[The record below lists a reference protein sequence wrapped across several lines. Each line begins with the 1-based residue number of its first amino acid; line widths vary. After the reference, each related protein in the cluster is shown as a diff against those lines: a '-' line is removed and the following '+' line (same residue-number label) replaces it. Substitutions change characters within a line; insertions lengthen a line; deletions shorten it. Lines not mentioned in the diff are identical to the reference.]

1 MDVINSKDIFD
12 ELVKKIANNQL
23 IPIIGSGFTLNCS
36 AKHGV
41 VPSGNMYKEYM
52 LDAFCKDRS
61 IPDKDRAVLNTRP
74 FSEIAGYYIK
84 YVDDS
89 TKHRYFLNNFS
100 GVKIEDEKK
109 LNFLKINWPY
119 IYTLNIDDGI
129 EKNSTF
135 SHVISSNKKVVDDK
149 VFDEYNCVIKL
160 HGDVNEII
168 NYHNY
173 DSLIFSKRQ
182 YGESM
187 SKNKVLLTK
196 LSHDAQFQNLIFIG
210 CSLSDEMDMLLSLPG
225 STDVTKTNRYICV
238 TERPGILQK
247 LSYEQYGITHVIVFD
262 SYNDIYNQLYAA
274 WVESQKISSDELDT
288 HKNYRIEMIDDQ
300 FEVNKSYY
308 LFGKSLFETRK
319 IKKPFFFISRD
330 AIKQVLEHEKE
341 YNIVIVQGNSYSG
354 KTYVLSDL
362 VMRIRNKDVYA
373 FESKDRI
380 AGKAFLKLLDKT
392 NSLFLFDTNSLD
404 IEQIEYIFRH
414 QKQLRERHNKCFI
427 FAHNNNRELHGLIH
441 LLKDSSVISKNS
453 IGSIH
458 LNNSLSDKEIREINP
473 LMTRCGIGILK
484 ANCTILDNVINSSV
498 ALESKHKYSNVRLSF
513 KSLKEIASLIILAI
527 EKKVYS
533 TQVIKFD
540 ILAEIHNQY
549 LKGKPLIDLERTW
562 SFEASA
568 SDNPNEKY
576 IINAEYWLYKQLE
589 KYAAVERHQAV
600 IVNAFKYIISK
611 IVELEGKPEII
622 GYANFSY
629 RKYILFDNINRI
641 FKTNG
646 KNSILLIKEIYDGL
660 NEYLSND
667 PNYLHQRAKC
677 YIRLAYYTRN
687 TGEIEKILSDSA
699 RYANI
704 SLGIFSQRYDE
715 SHNGK
720 IIISID
726 HVKYTLAVNACHKC
740 NTHEFKDINEN
751 SEAIIKLA
759 DALASPYNSYDY
771 AKNDYLNYQNV
782 VQKLFKEMLMYPQKL
797 NDEAKPAMN
806 ILYSMIRSEGM
817 E

>member
-1 MDVINSKDIFD
+1 MEVINSKDILD
-12 ELVKKIANNQL
+12 ELIKKFANNQM
-23 IPIIGSGFTLNCS
+23 IPIIGSGFTLNCN
-36 AKHGV
+36 ANHGL
-41 VPSGNMYKEYM
+41 VPSGSAYKKYM
-52 LDAFCKDRS
+52 LDTFCKNQGISDEERTILERKS
-61 IPDKDRAVLNTRP
+61 
-74 FSEIAGYYIK
+74 FSEIAEYYIK
-84 YVDDS
+84 YVDDEI
-89 TKHRYFLNNFS
+89 KHRYFLNNFS
-100 GVKIEDEKK
+100 EVKIDNKEK
-109 LNFLKINWPY
+109 LNFLKIIWPY

-129 EKNSTF
+129 EKNSGF
-135 SHVISSNKKVVDDK
+135 SHVISSNKKVIDDK
-149 VFDEYNCVIKL
+149 VFDEYSCVIKL

-168 NYHNY
+168 NYHDY

-187 SKNKVLLTK
+187 SKNKVLLSK
-196 LSHDAQFQNLIFIG
+196 LNHDAQFQNLIFIG
-210 CSLSDEMDMLLSLPG
+210 CSLSDEMDMLLSLPS
-225 STDVTKTNRYICV
+225 STDATKTNRYICV
-238 TERPGILQK
+238 TKQPGKLEK
-247 LSYEQYGITHVIVFD
+247 LSYEQYGITHVIVFE
-262 SYNDIYNQLYAA
+262 SYNDIYNQLYSA
-274 WVESQKISSDELDT
+274 WLESQKISSDELDT

-300 FEVNKSYY
+300 FEINKSYY
-308 LFGKSLFETRK
+308 LFGKSLFEKGK
-319 IKKPFFFISRD
+319 IMKPFFFISRD
-330 AIKQVLEHEKE
+330 SISQVLDNEKE
-341 YNIVIVQGNSYSG
+341 YNINIVQGNSYSG

-362 VMRIRNKDVYA
+362 VMRIRNKEVYA

-380 AGKAFLKLLDKT
+380 SGKAFQKLLEKT

-404 IEQIEYIFRH
+404 IEQIEYIFRNN
-414 QKQLRERHNKCFI
+414 KQLKDRHNKCFI

-441 LLKDSSVISKNS
+441 LLKDSSVISKNC
-453 IGSIH
+453 IGNIH
-458 LNNSLSDKEIREINP
+458 LNNSLSNNEIQTINP

-484 ANCTILDNVINSSV
+484 PDCTILDNVIDSSV
-498 ALESKHKYSNVRLSF
+498 ALESKHKYSNIRLSF
-513 KSLKEIASLIILAI
+513 DSLKEVASLIILAI

-540 ILAEIHNQY
+540 ILSEIHNQY
-549 LKGKPLIDLERTW
+549 LKGRPLIDLERTW

-589 KYAAVERHQAV
+589 KFASNERNQTI

-611 IVELEGKPEII
+611 IVELEGKPKII

-629 RKYILFDNINRI
+629 RKYILFDNINRV

-646 KNSILLIKEIYDGL
+646 KNSIILIRKIYDGL

-687 TGEIEKILSDSA
+687 IAEIEKLLSDSA

-704 SLGIFSQRYDE
+704 ALGIFSQRYDE
-715 SHNGK
+715 SRNEK

-726 HVKYTLAVNACHKC
+726 HVKYTLAVIACHKSKI
-740 NTHEFKDINEN
+740 HEFKDINEN
-751 SEAIIKLA
+751 SDAIIKLT

-771 AKNDYLNYQNV
+771 AKNDYINYQNV
-782 VQKLFKEMLMYPQKL
+782 VHKIFSEMLSSPQKL
-797 NDEAKPAMN
+797 NDEAKSSMN
-806 ILYSMIRSEGM
+806 VLYNMIRAEKV